1 MASRQPKEL
10 FKSMQK
16 QNTRVEKMKSI
27 LIALMAMACI
37 AFPAAVGY
45 DATQQAMINGTSLSW
60 KMATAY
66 AAQDIPTFNS
76 LAEQWNA
83 WVRQYFGEDPNL
95 LMQKM
100 NEPADLTKPYIL
112 ANNTSGGIVHKI
124 DGMDEMNRGSYTTN
138 DVNMLPKG
146 VDPAS
151 LKAVNPWQQGGSEY
165 LGGI

>member
-1 MASRQPKEL
+1 
-10 FKSMQK
+10 
-16 QNTRVEKMKSI
+16 
-27 LIALMAMACI
+27 MAMACI

-66 AAQDIPTFNS
+66 AAQDIPTFDS

-124 DGMDEMNRGSYTTN
+124 DGINQYLTTGRLGIPGRDSVGLMLIRNRNTR
-138 DVNMLPKG
+138 
-146 VDPAS
+146 A
-151 LKAVNPWQQGGSEY
+151 Q
-165 LGGI
+165 